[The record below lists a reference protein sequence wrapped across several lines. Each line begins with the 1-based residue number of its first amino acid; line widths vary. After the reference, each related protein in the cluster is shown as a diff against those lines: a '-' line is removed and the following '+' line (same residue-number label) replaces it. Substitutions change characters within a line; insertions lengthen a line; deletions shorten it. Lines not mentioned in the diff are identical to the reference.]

1 MKLTNLLL
9 LAVSALSPIHCFA
22 AGNWA
27 DKWFDNAVYDSPSSF
42 DSQKRGYYT
51 MGGFT
56 ARTTTS
62 TDYPITISPS
72 PVGRMGGIDGFWEAF
87 PSSILI
93 FGRESTTSNAG
104 RALCCV
110 RYGTQNHV

>member
-1 MKLTNLLL
+1 MKNIRNLLL
-9 LAVSALSPIHCFA
+9 LAVSALSPLNAF

-62 TDYPITISPS
+62 TDYPITISP
-72 PVGRMGGIDGFWEAF
+72 PVVVLMVFWEASPF
-87 PSSILI
+87 LTQIIWLRKRNVRCRQRHMWPLI
-93 FGRESTTSNAG
+93 WR
-104 RALCCV
+104 
-110 RYGTQNHV
+110 